1 MKTTNA
7 YYLIYFLIIT
17 GLLLSCGPDDNP
29 DPCANLEPVTARFI
43 MGERITNSGY
53 EQIDTLVLSDTVL
66 TWSSV
71 EFRAPK
77 GYDRYEWKIGF
88 DERTFTDSVVALRFP
103 DPVSS
108 LPIRLIVQDE
118 PNTTCF
124 PEDDGIDTLTQYL
137 TVVPID
143 SSVVF
148 GRYQGYLESNPA
160 DTFTVSVILEVIQ
173 GDNEISFLNI
183 NEDCNTTA
191 SWLRLSK
198 IAYKSF
204 NFAPDDYF
212 GNGCNDPNGWF
223 TVDSTHQNVT
233 IDFSTRDI
241 DDPVDQRQYF
251 HFIGKRIK

>member
-1 MKTTNA
+1 M
-7 YYLIYFLIIT
+7 
-17 GLLLSCGPDDNP
+17 
-29 DPCANLEPVTARFI
+29 
-43 MGERITNSGY
+43 
-53 EQIDTLVLSDTVL
+53 
-66 TWSSV
+66 
-71 EFRAPK
+71 
-77 GYDRYEWKIGF
+77 
-88 DERTFTDSVVALRFP
+88 VALRFP

-124 PEDDGIDTLTQYL
+124 PQDDGIDTLVQYL
-137 TVVPID
+137 TVVPVD

-173 GDNEISFLNI
+173 GDADVYFFNI
-183 NEDCNTTA
+183 NKGCMTTN
-191 SWLRLSK
+191 SGLNLSRM
-198 IAYKSF
+198 AYGSF
-204 NFAPDDYF
+204 NFASDDYF

-223 TVDSTHQNVT
+223 AVDSTHQNVT

-251 HFIGKRIK
+251 RFIGKRIK